1 MVCGIHSRCGRGG
14 REAAGGLILKAW
26 VGLGL
31 LGNRGS
37 REGLCPGYLV
47 FWSAWSVVEQA
58 LSVRAG
64 DRDTVDSQEGRPAA
78 AGVAALGVESASLRD
93 WVCWGNREQIKTF

>member
-1 MVCGIHSRCGRGG
+1 MGFTAGVDVGG
-14 REAAGGLILKAW
+14 RETAAGLILKAW
-26 VGLGL
+26 VG

-47 FWSAWSVVEQA
+47 FWQACPVVEQA

-64 DRDTVDSQEGRPAA
+64 DGDTVDSQEGR
-78 AGVAALGVESASLRD
+78 L
-93 WVCWGNREQIKTF
+93 

>member
-1 MVCGIHSRCGRGG
+1 MFRGCFLGGQEGVVCGIHSRCRRGG
-14 REAAGGLILKAW
+14 REAAAGLILKAW
-26 VGLGL
+26 VGLGR

-64 DRDTVDSQEGRPAA
+64 DRDTVDSQEGRLQLVLQHLGLSLPA
-78 AGVAALGVESASLRD
+78 
-93 WVCWGNREQIKTF
+93 